1 MVEDTLC
8 SNHHPVS
15 GFSSAHEPSSKIQP
29 HRCHAVMH
37 CPSTSIDLNGEG
49 RMTLNNTGLEMS
61 APSPLLH
68 QWINSY
74 NGVHPLQI
82 LGVRLVR

>member
-8 SNHHPVS
+8 SNHHPIS
-15 GFSSAHEPSSKIQP
+15 GIFHLLMNHHPKSNLID
-29 HRCHAVMH
+29 VMH
-37 CPSTSIDLNGEG
+37 CHSTSIDLNGEG